1 MKKLNK
7 ENVEELKRRYAVI
20 NQHLL
25 TADALH
31 LHTKQYTNK
40 MLADNGY
47 DVEKKAYNIDL
58 KTGEVIEVKEE
69 KKK

>member
-7 ENVEELKRRYAVI
+7 ENVEELKRRYSLI

-40 MLADNGY
+40 ILAEKGY
-47 DVEKKAYNIDL
+47 DVEKKAYNINL
-58 KTGEVIEVKEE
+58 NTGKIEESKE
-69 KKK
+69 

>member
-1 MKKLNK
+1 MKKLSK
-7 ENVEELKRRYAVI
+7 EELEELKRRYALI

-40 MLADNGY
+40 ILAEKGY
-47 DVEKKAYNIDL
+47 DVEKKAYNINL
-58 KTGEVIEVKEE
+58 NTGKIEESKE
-69 KKK
+69 

>member
-1 MKKLNK
+1 MKNLEKK
-7 ENVEELKRRYAVI
+7 EVEELKRRHSLI

-40 MLADNGY
+40 LLAQKGY
-47 DVEKKAYNIDL
+47 DVEKKAYNINLDNG
-58 KTGEVIEVKEE
+58 KIEESKE
-69 KKK
+69 K